1 MRRKKRDDR
10 FKPYLIGTLIGYAAM
25 IITVLPAALILSLMK
40 SASGAAGAAAV
51 IALMVGGF
59 VCGKTAGFVRQRDG
73 LKTGFLCG
81 LAFSVPIT
89 VLSLIFSRGSAG
101 TLLLKI
107 ALCASFAAV
116 GGVSGV
122 NSTEN
127 R

>member
-1 MRRKKRDDR
+1 MRKKKRDDR

-89 VLSLIFSRGSAG
+89 VFSLIFSRGGAG